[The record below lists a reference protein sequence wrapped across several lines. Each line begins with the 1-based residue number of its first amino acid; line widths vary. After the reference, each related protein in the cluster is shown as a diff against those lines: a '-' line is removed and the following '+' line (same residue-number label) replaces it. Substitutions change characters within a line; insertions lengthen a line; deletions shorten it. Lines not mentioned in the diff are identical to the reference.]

1 MVNSAG
7 EKDKYSL
14 QFELKNPLSIGSI
27 NKVCMYVCNDSADRK
42 SMPEMERS

>member
-14 QFELKNPLSIGSI
+14 QFELKTHLGSI
-27 NKVCMYVCNDSADRK
+27 NKVCMYVFNDFADRK
-42 SMPEMERS
+42 SMPEMECS